1 MSAPETCANCGAP
14 LPADQP
20 AGHHYCEKC
29 AAAWQRGNDSQRQPA
44 ASAGDATRA
53 DSGQCANCGAALPAD
68 QPAGHH
74 YCEKCAAAWQ
84 RGKARQKS
92 GH

>member
-1 MSAPETCANCGAP
+1 MSVSETCANCGAA

-20 AGHHYCEKC
+20 AGHRYCEKC
-29 AAAWQRGNDSQRQPA
+29 AAAWQRGNDPQEQPA
-44 ASAGDATRA
+44 ASGDDTRA
-53 DSGQCANCGAALPAD
+53 GSGQCANCGAELPAD

-92 GH
+92 GR